1 MQRNSGAA
9 ARLFSS
15 LSELAKSKERRL
27 PGTEAVFEFAAWP

>member
-1 MQRNSGAA
+1 MQRNGSAA

-27 PGTEAVFEFAAWP
+27 PATEVIFEFAA